1 MVASIN
7 KMIEKKNLLICTS
20 ILQVLNF
27 ISSVNL
33 LKNNITDKNY
43 IILIH
48 PSLNDN
54 QKVGIII
61 AEYAKIFN
69 ISLFNLT
76 DIGNDVFDIQ
86 STVNLGKLNFNF
98 KNNIRNFDINLERL
112 KVKFRNFV
120 KENIG
125 RIDNVFMRKSFKRL
139 DFFFY
144 KSIEDNFKTYLID
157 DGMGDYLDERWHI
170 KNLIFYEIKH
180 SVKFFINKNI
190 LFILYKIFS
199 KNGRNYNYL
208 YYKINKYEKY
218 FTNILGKKIVNSV
231 LIKNEFKKVIKYIYS
246 LKVKKKSVKVI
257 LLGSLI
263 GEDPEK
269 YNCLYTS
276 DKILVYNQIIN
287 KIQNKHSINNIDI
300 WYLPHPRLS
309 LNTYNILK
317 KKLNCSIYDYNNHS
331 TAETEFCNNALIA
344 VYSIT
349 STSLLYSKLIFDLDS
364 YYINIQSL
372 KDRSHPTHYLKSHS
386 IFRSFNFKE
395 IEYENK

>member
-120 KENIG
+120 KNH
-125 RIDNVFMRKSFKRL
+125 V
-139 DFFFY
+139 
-144 KSIEDNFKTYLID
+144 
-157 DGMGDYLDERWHI
+157 
-170 KNLIFYEIKH
+170 
-180 SVKFFINKNI
+180 INPRV
-190 LFILYKIFS
+190 S
-199 KNGRNYNYL
+199 KN
-208 YYKINKYEKY
+208 
-218 FTNILGKKIVNSV
+218 
-231 LIKNEFKKVIKYIYS
+231 
-246 LKVKKKSVKVI
+246 
-257 LLGSLI
+257 
-263 GEDPEK
+263 
-269 YNCLYTS
+269 
-276 DKILVYNQIIN
+276 
-287 KIQNKHSINNIDI
+287 
-300 WYLPHPRLS
+300 
-309 LNTYNILK
+309 
-317 KKLNCSIYDYNNHS
+317 
-331 TAETEFCNNALIA
+331 
-344 VYSIT
+344 
-349 STSLLYSKLIFDLDS
+349 
-364 YYINIQSL
+364 
-372 KDRSHPTHYLKSHS
+372 
-386 IFRSFNFKE
+386 
-395 IEYENK
+395 